1 MIANDFNCE
10 RDLIAL
16 AVNDEKILAKVCT
29 ELTAGDFKDLSKF
42 FSCINEMYQSGKKVD
57 TVSLWTTY
65 KDIFTKMDV
74 GLNYVEVVTLKQF
87 DDKGIA
93 AMIDRLK
100 DLSRKR
106 EIIKTMVDVKAAL
119 NDNKKSDEIMGMLE
133 EAVIR
138 NTATGMERVHI
149 APKELADCCLEA
161 MTARLDQEKREKKV
175 INTRFA
181 WLNKIT
187 GGFEKS
193 DLIIISGES
202 GGGKSAFCM
211 NIAQDVGIK
220 QKRCTAY
227 INSEMSTDQMAL
239 RLNAMQASV
248 SHEKMRN
255 GTISKDE
262 QMRIMQQL
270 DAIHDG
276 KLHLLTIPDLTITN
290 ILSEIRRCK
299 RVNNVEMVIVDYIGR
314 MDMSKNT
321 ERKDWEL
328 LKSAAQKLKTLAQEL
343 QIVVIMVSQVNGSG
357 ELAQGGYMKHE
368 ADLWLNLN
376 AVDDDDLKKYAPWNV
391 FCEIKKARN
400 SKKVKD
406 LRFRFEG
413 DILTFIDDKE
423 VANKCYGELTSESAN
438 SSDNEPTNFESF
450 AKAPT
455 GKYRRKTYRS

>member
-1 MIANDFNCE
+1 MTYLISKDFQCE

-16 AVNDEKILAKVCT
+16 AVDDENVLAKICN
-29 ELTAGDFKDLSKF
+29 ELQKEDFSDLQTIF
-42 FSCINEMYQSGKKVD
+42 RCINEMYLEGKKVD
-57 TVSLWTTY
+57 TISLWTTY
-65 KDIFTKMDV
+65 KDILSKLDCGMNYTEIVTAKRFDNK
-74 GLNYVEVVTLKQF
+74 GL
-87 DDKGIA
+87 A
-93 AMIDRLK
+93 AMIERLK
-100 DLSRKR
+100 ELSRKR
-106 EIIKTMVDVKAAL
+106 KIVKTMVDVKTAL
-119 NDNKKSDEIMGMLE
+119 SDNKKSNEIMGILE
-133 EAVIR
+133 EAVIQ
-138 NTATGMERVHI
+138 NTSYGMERLHI
-149 APKELADCCLEA
+149 SPKELADCCLEA

-175 INTRFA
+175 IHTRFSF
-181 WLNKIT
+181 LNNIT

-211 NIAQDVGIK
+211 NIAQDVGIT
-220 QKRCTAY
+220 QKRVTAY

-248 SHEKMRN
+248 SHEKLRN
-255 GTISKDE
+255 GTIDKDE
-262 QMRIMQQL
+262 QLRIMQQL
-270 DAIHDG
+270 DAIHNG

-299 RVNNVEMVIVDYIGR
+299 RTNNVELVIVDYIGR

-376 AVDDDDLKKYAPWNV
+376 AIEEKADLKKYAPWNV
-391 FCEIKKARN
+391 YCEIKKARN

-423 VANKCYGELTSESAN
+423 KAKKFYVEPVEDVGEN
-438 SSDNEPTNFESF
+438 SSFDSF
-450 AKAPT
+450 AKP
-455 GKYRRKTYRS
+455 RKQYSKKT